1 MVVFL
6 EKHNFKPGAKS
17 VKIRHIQL
25 FSSMVHVLGRRFDKK
40 GTIVLIAVFLVFWA
54 ITIGV
59 IGFLNQVLFRIE
71 SSFLI
76 LTLARRQEEE

>member
-1 MVVFL
+1 
-6 EKHNFKPGAKS
+6 
-17 VKIRHIQL
+17 
-25 FSSMVHVLGRRFDKK
+25 MVHVLGRRFDKK
-40 GTIVLIAVFLVFWA
+40 GTIALIAVFLVFWA